1 MIDTSTF
8 IVGSAAV
15 EVNAKD
21 VVISS
26 NHVGS
31 SSVYLLALTDD

>member
-8 IVGSAAV
+8 IIDSAAV

-21 VVISS
+21 AVISS
-26 NHVGS
+26 NHLG